1 MIIITNEE
9 WKRFHQISKT
19 DAEEHTQLR
28 LRDEALRTRMMKQM
42 LNIVT
47 LANREHDHS
56 SLNEEYEKIAKKY
69 HDNEITREEFLEEYE
84 LLKVAMKLI
93 DE

>member
-1 MIIITNEE
+1 MTVSEKE
-9 WKRFHQISKT
+9 WERHHAKWVRESKI
-19 DAEEHTQLR
+19 HN
-28 LRDEALRTRMMKQM
+28 ALWEKMCEDRRIEMKQM

-47 LANREHDHS
+47 LANNEHEHP
-56 SLNEEYEKIAKKY
+56 SLNEEYEKLAGRYHKK
-69 HDNEITREEFLEEYE
+69 EITREEFFEEYE